1 MLLYILRA
9 HKIEIGNSLLNSCI
23 LLEVNSSFQVANGK
37 VAVLDDNVWYHVHN
51 LGASGV
57 EKKCNTTAYNTVEGM
72 SLIIKVEHSLIQTYI
87 GFYFWRE

>member
-37 VAVLDDNVWYHVHN
+37 VAVLDDNV
-51 LGASGV
+51 
-57 EKKCNTTAYNTVEGM
+57 
-72 SLIIKVEHSLIQTYI
+72 
-87 GFYFWRE
+87 